1 MEQKINHPIIFAE
14 GRSTPQDLRQ
24 LKDSYS
30 IWEELDI
37 YEAQL
42 RELFE
47 INNPKLVGSGDY
59 EKQCAAFI
67 HEHILNQENQLRG
80 DWTYFP
86 WSGRLVHMLG
96 KEEYNLLRT
105 NRNQNLITKE
115 EQKKLLNF
123 CVGIVGL
130 SVGSNVAA
138 SLTYSG
144 IANSIKLAEFDTL
157 ETTNLNRI
165 KARVDQIG
173 MRKIDI
179 TAQQVYEINPYAKLS
194 FFDQGIDKN
203 TLARFVL
210 QDPKPKL
217 IFEII
222 DSFEMKIHLR
232 NLARQEGIPVI
243 MITNLGDRVLID
255 VERYDLNRDIEFFNG
270 RAGRVPQDMLERPD
284 ITSEDKHHYAVELA
298 GVEHIPQRAL
308 DSVQE
313 IGKSLVGRPQLASTV
328 TIASGFSAYLT
339 RKIALGE
346 NLPSNSWLVDFDNVF
361 TETNA
366 F

>member
-1 MEQKINHPIIFAE
+1 MEQKINHPLILFE
-14 GRSTPQDLRQ
+14 GHSTLQDLRQ
-24 LKDSYS
+24 LKDSYP

-37 YEAQL
+37 YEDQL

-47 INNPKLVGSGDY
+47 ISNPKLIGSGDY
-59 EKQCAAFI
+59 EKQCAVFI
-67 HEHILNQENQLRG
+67 RKHTSNQENQLKG
-80 DWTYFP
+80 DWIYFP

-96 KEEYNLLRT
+96 KEKYTLLRT

-165 KARVDQIG
+165 RARVDQIG

-179 TAQQVYEINPYAKLS
+179 TAQQLYEINPYAELS

-232 NLARQEGIPVI
+232 TLARQEGIPVI
-243 MITNLGDRVLID
+243 MVTNLGDRVLMD
-255 VERYDLNRDIEFFNG
+255 VERYDLDKNIEFFNG
-270 RAGRVPQDMLERPD
+270 RAGKVPQDMLERPD
-284 ITSEDKHHYAVELA
+284 ITSEDKHRYAVQLA

-308 DSVQE
+308 DSVNE
-313 IGKSLVGRPQLASTV
+313 IGKTLVGRPQLAGTV
-328 TIASGFSAYLT
+328 TIASGLSTYLT
-339 RKIALGE
+339 RKIVLNE
-346 NLPSNSWLVDFDNVF
+346 ELHSNSWLVDFDQIF
-361 TETNA
+361 IEPNA
-366 F
+366 L